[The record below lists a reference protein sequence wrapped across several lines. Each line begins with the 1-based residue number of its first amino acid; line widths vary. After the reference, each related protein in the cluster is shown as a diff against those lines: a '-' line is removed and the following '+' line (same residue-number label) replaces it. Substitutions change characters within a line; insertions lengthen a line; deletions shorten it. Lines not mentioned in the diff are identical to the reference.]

1 MGMSAREVTYLCFSL
16 LLLTLSNM
24 SFAAFTSF
32 FPPTMVGFGIRQTLI
47 APIFSAFMVA
57 QLSTSMVS
65 GALATRFGRQPVL
78 CCGVCFVAV
87 GPILFAF
94 VPDVLAQREWP
105 QVVAFVLCRMI
116 MGVGGALVQTV
127 TMSTL
132 SDGFPAHRSRVLSL
146 ANSAGSLA
154 WTIGPPVGGILY
166 SFGGFR
172 LPFIASGILPP
183 FIMCAI
189 LATSPI
195 APPPGSPAA
204 KKKNEP
210 PPTRNELLRWFR
222 AVSSIG
228 LYLPPLAAAVVS
240 AKWSTFDMGVTLWM
254 MGEFDFSIQRASLCF
269 TCASLAFAICSP
281 IMGYIGDTIPKHT
294 MKWMIVTGLL
304 LNFFN
309 AFSMQWTLTWQLQH
323 RIVYAVSVWP
333 AYGLVAVGNISW
345 S

>member
-1 MGMSAREVTYLCFSL
+1 MGMTAREFAYLIFSL

-32 FPPTMVGFGIRQTLI
+32 FPPAMVGFGIRQTLI

-57 QLSTSMVS
+57 QLCTSMIS

-78 CCGVCFVAV
+78 CCGVCCVSV
-87 GPILFAF
+87 GPMLFAF
-94 VPDVLAQREWP
+94 VPDVFPQQEWP
-105 QVVAFVLCRMI
+105 QVIAFVLCRMV

-132 SDGFPAHRSRVLSL
+132 SDAFPAQRARVLSL

-154 WTIGPPVGGILY
+154 WTIGPPVGGLLY
-166 SFGGFR
+166 GFGGFR
-172 LPFIASGILPP
+172 YPFVCAGISPP
-183 FIMCAI
+183 FMMCAI

-195 APPPGSPAA
+195 VVVAEPGSPAA
-204 KKKNEP
+204 RKQNAP
-210 PPTRNELLRWFR
+210 PPTRAELRRWFR
-222 AVSSIG
+222 SVSSIG

-240 AKWSTFDMGVTLWM
+240 AKWSTFDMGVTVWCVRAVIVLSLQHYCIVTSVCALLLTAVCCCAVPCCAASCRRM

-294 MKWMIVTGLL
+294 M
-304 LNFFN
+304 
-309 AFSMQWTLTWQLQH
+309 
-323 RIVYAVSVWP
+323 
-333 AYGLVAVGNISW
+333 
-345 S
+345 